1 MCRVAMSMTLTTWS
15 SSWVATIWVP
25 SGVKNTSSGRT
36 KVWPGARSPGRGN
49 SHSVRPCGS
58 MSTSRLLSSS
68 ATRTG
73 PGSTCGSEPGARNAP
88 VSGES
93 RASAPAMVPVTG
105 VVAGFV
111 AGVVAA
117 GEDPRDG
124 TDPEVVEP
132 GALTGVLEH
141 DCLLYTSP
149 SPRD

>member
-1 MCRVAMSMTLTTWS
+1 M
-15 SSWVATIWVP
+15 
-25 SGVKNTSSGRT
+25 
-36 KVWPGARSPGRGN
+36 
-49 SHSVRPCGS
+49 
-58 MSTSRLLSSS
+58 
-68 ATRTG
+68 
-73 PGSTCGSEPGARNAP
+73 
-88 VSGES
+88 SGES

-141 DCLLYTSP
+141 EERSITERARDSEPNTTTRRAVVTRQFRARRSQRVGVREPFCSKTPVVEEARAWEP
-149 SPRD
+149 SQARTYSHRPI